1 MSECP
6 RTSIQSSLRKH
17 AFLWAIAGILALGS
31 PAAAQLDVCGCQG
44 HPQSLG
50 RFDMADP
57 TTHPPGT
64 TSVNRLVTIP
74 LPQSGVLIFDSFRA
88 VRPDTAA
95 WTIRFGRNA
104 ANTPVTILVAGE
116 VTIGVSVTMLVQ
128 GDTGVSASTDV
139 LGRGGLG
146 GPGGF
151 RGGDGAYRLVN
162 FAISGGAGLAP
173 GGGIGATTTD
183 NANGRG
189 GDGLFNG
196 VADLVPLIG
205 GSGGGGGA
213 STTTGTGCA
222 GGGGGGGG
230 GAILIAAN
238 GPLTIDGVIDAD
250 GGDRGFSG
258 NGSCASS
265 GGGGSGGAI
274 RLLANTITTSTAG
287 QRMFARGGVNRFG
300 ARAGAGA
307 IRMEALT
314 ITLGPSQTDPV
325 ATRAPGPGP
334 LTNPITPTVAITA
347 VGGQPV
353 PVPPQG
359 GYGAVDVTLPAS
371 GPAAIDIATSGVP
384 TNTIVEVKVK
394 PRVGGAPVAA
404 NVTLTNC
411 DTTGACIASV
421 VFDLAAASYFFEARA
436 TFQTQ
441 VP

>member
-1 MSECP
+1 MSECS

-17 AFLWAIAGILALGS
+17 AFFWATAGILALGA

-57 TTHPPGT
+57 STYPPGT
-64 TSVNRLVTIP
+64 TNVNRLVTIP
-74 LPQSGVLIFDSFRA
+74 LPESGVLIFDSFRA
-88 VRPDTAA
+88 VRPDTSS
-95 WTIRFGRNA
+95 WTIRFARNA
-104 ANTPVTILVAGE
+104 ANSPVTVLVGGE
-116 VTIGVSVTMLVQ
+116 VTIGGFVTVLVH
-128 GDTGVSASTDV
+128 GDAGVNGSTDV

-146 GPGGF
+146 GPGAL

-162 FAISGGAGLAP
+162 FAINGGAGLGP
-173 GGGIGATTTD
+173 GAGNGSTTTD
-183 NANGRG
+183 NAGGRG
-189 GDGLFNG
+189 GDGAFVG
-196 VADLVPLIG
+196 VTDLIPLVG

-230 GAILIAAN
+230 GALLIAAN
-238 GPLTIDGVIDAD
+238 GPITIEGAIDAD
-250 GGDRGFSG
+250 GGDRGFGG
-258 NGSCASS
+258 NGSCASA
-265 GGGGSGGAI
+265 GGAGSGGAI
-274 RLLANTITTSTAG
+274 RLLANTITTSTGG
-287 QRMFARGGVNRFG
+287 QRMLARGGVNRFG
-300 ARAGAGA
+300 GRAGAGS
-307 IRMEALT
+307 IRLEALN
-314 ITLGPSQTDPV
+314 INLGPSQTDPV

-347 VGGQPV
+347 VGGQAV
-353 PVPPQG
+353 PAPPQG
-359 GYGAVDVTLPAS
+359 GYGAVDVTLPAA
-371 GPAAIDIATSGVP
+371 GPAAVDIATSGVP
-384 TNTIVEVKVK
+384 TNTVVEVKVK

-404 NVTLTNC
+404 NVTLTDC
-411 DTTGACIASV
+411 DTAGACTASV